1 MQKSIVQLSPNWTT
15 PKRSPSLL
23 AFETPSPL
31 LLPGK
36 RVSPALRGGGAKGS
50 RKSGRF
56 RQGKLLAAA
65 SPGLT
70 GGSVPAVRCP
80 HPSRPPVRVRP
91 PPSRCPFLE
100 PPLPYVPG
108 PESEKQRPTSC
119 PVPIMSEVT
128 KELLELVWGT
138 KSSPGLSDTIFCR
151 WTQGTK
157 AGLRSSRSA
166 RAPGVGPGRLFR
178 SQYPPLHH
186 LAPAPSPRVPG
197 AWSHAL
203 FFTST
208 RAWFQ

>member
-1 MQKSIVQLSPNWTT
+1 
-15 PKRSPSLL
+15 
-23 AFETPSPL
+23 
-31 LLPGK
+31 
-36 RVSPALRGGGAKGS
+36 
-50 RKSGRF
+50 
-56 RQGKLLAAA
+56 
-65 SPGLT
+65 
-70 GGSVPAVRCP
+70 VPAVCCP

-91 PPSRCPFLE
+91 LPSRCPFLE

-166 RAPGVGPGRLFR
+166 WAPGVGPGRLFR
-178 SQYPPLHH
+178 SHYPRSTISPRPHH
-186 LAPAPSPRVPG
+186 LGYLALGPNAHSSPVPVLGPSN
-197 AWSHAL
+197 HAL
-203 FFTST
+203 GT
-208 RAWFQ
+208 RGTRVLSQ